1 MKREELLLK
10 TGNETQRM
18 EKIDQLLKFSKLEDE
33 IESLRRQNTLLVQT
47 ADNTNL
53 LEQKVAEILNKL
65 FVISIV
71 KQFYLSLEM

>member
-1 MKREELLLK
+1 
-10 TGNETQRM
+10 M

>member
-1 MKREELLLK
+1 LKREELLLK